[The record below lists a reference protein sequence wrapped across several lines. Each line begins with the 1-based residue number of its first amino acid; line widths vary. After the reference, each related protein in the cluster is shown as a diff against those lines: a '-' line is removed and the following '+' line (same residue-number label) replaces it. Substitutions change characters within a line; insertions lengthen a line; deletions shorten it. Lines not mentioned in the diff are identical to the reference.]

1 MVPKT
6 SYASV
11 DEGGHDL
18 MRALIEHNRH
28 ILVMSDVPLRIAEL
42 ILSCNNNKSMLSKKR
57 TLVVS

>member
-1 MVPKT
+1 
-6 SYASV
+6 
-11 DEGGHDL
+11 

-57 TLVVS
+57 ILVVS